1 MSPQSRLVWDSFLDF
16 RDLDS
21 VEQVFYR
28 SFLSWGF
35 SEVLLMIGLEL
46 QI

>member
-1 MSPQSRLVWDSFLDF
+1 MSPQSCLIWDSLLDF
-16 RDLDS
+16 CDLDS

-35 SEVLLMIGLEL
+35 SEVWLVIGLEL